1 VIRTAPGPD
10 FKFEWAYIEW
20 WDSTRNKWRTV
31 WHNFSKNQWEEDG
44 AFRAFIIVE
53 PNVVVYYGFKIKNKG
68 DSKGTCRH
76 WLVDTANKRT
86 LKILTTPDLAPGGIW
101 EEQLEPWTA
110 DKYMAVKMLAC
121 YYENG
126 RDYIHHETAE
136 LIVKIREEE
145 EKETTLTCH
154 GVDCKKGEWVTLRA
168 TLKEKDTG
176 KPIPGKLVKFY
187 VDGVWKGEDTTDG
200 NGDAS
205 ISTRCNW
212 SPGTHTIKAVFEG
225 YENLY
230 KYKSSSDSATL
241 RVTAPSCEVKTDKD
255 KYYQGDTVT
264 ISYEN
269 APTNSTLFIGTYP
282 GRTTGKSWTVSGS
295 GSKTYTIPDNAPTG
309 TWSVSLYDTGCS
321 KTKYITVLSKPQP
334 CAVETDKNT
343 YRIGETITISYENA
357 PAGSTLILYNPDGVK
372 KASWSVAGTS
382 KKTYKLPS
390 DTKTGVW
397 TIQLY
402 DTDCFEASKI
412 TVIEECNRGVII
424 SVKEVPDEG
433 LQVVYLHPGLA
444 GCINWQFA
452 TDKEVTPDNPEA
464 VFYDIRNDLLPV
476 GGDKAC
482 FRVLNRDGDVMSETG
497 EIKIPD
503 KGCAGPI
510 TMHGWLGCKYRT
522 RITTDP
528 AYPAPG
534 KSFTLKATLI
544 INPKELASEDMEV
557 EFFKLVDNKEVPLDK
572 NLTNPDGVAVLSHTE
587 PEAGRYKYF
596 ARYTGGDTYAE
607 IKTVTVREPT
617 CPIDISQYEKMC
629 PIFTATQG
637 TIVFTK
643 LDTLRWFRDNHMP
656 KALVKAYYWLTPVT
670 GRIAKY
676 SRIARMIIRGLTEIS
691 IKVIEKRWG
700 TQIVC

>member
-1 VIRTAPGPD
+1 MPPGPD

-20 WDSTRNKWRTV
+20 WDSTQSKWRTV
-31 WHNFSKNQWEEDG
+31 WHNFTKKQWEEDG
-44 AFRAFIIVE
+44 AFKAYIIVD
-53 PNVVVYYGFKIKNKG
+53 PNAVVYYGFKIKNKG

-76 WLVDTANKRT
+76 WLVDTVNNRT

-101 EEQLEPWTA
+101 EEQLEKWTA
-110 DKYMAVKMLAC
+110 DKYMAVKMQAC
-121 YYENG
+121 YYANG
-126 RDYIHHETAE
+126 RDYIHHETDE
-136 LIVKIREEE
+136 LVVKIRTKEEI
-145 EKETTLTCH
+145 ETDLECY
-154 GVDCKKGEWVTLRA
+154 DESCEKGEWVTLRA

-176 KPIPGKLVKFY
+176 KSIPGMLVKFY
-187 VDGVWKGEDTTDG
+187 VDGTWKGEDTTDG

-205 ISTRCNW
+205 ISTRCDW
-212 SPGTHTIKAVFEG
+212 SPGTHTIKAVFGG

-230 KYKSSSDSATL
+230 KYKSSSCTASL
-241 RVTAPSCEVKTDKD
+241 QVTAPPCKVETDKD
-255 KYYQGDTVT
+255 KYYQSDTVT

-269 APTNSTLFIGTYP
+269 APAGSTLSIGKYPTGTP
-282 GRTTGKSWTVSGS
+282 GRSWTVSGS
-295 GSKTYTIPDNAPTG
+295 GSKTYTIPSDAPTG
-309 TWSVSLYDTGCS
+309 TWYVYLSGTGCS
-321 KTKYITVLSKPQP
+321 KTKYITVSSKPQPEP
-334 CAVETDKNT
+334 CAVETDKTT

-357 PAGSTLILYNPDGVK
+357 PAGSTLILYDPDGVK
-372 KASWSVAGTS
+372 KTSWSVEGTS

-390 DTKTGVW
+390 GAKTGVW

-402 DTDCFEASKI
+402 DTGCFEALSI

-424 SVKEVPDEG
+424 KVKEVPDEG

-444 GCINWQFA
+444 GCINWQYA
-452 TDKEVTPDNPEA
+452 RDKEVTPGNPEA
-464 VFYDIRNDLLPV
+464 VFYDIRDDLLPV

-482 FRVLNRDGDVMSETG
+482 FRVLNKDGDVMSETG
-497 EIKIPD
+497 EINIPD
-503 KGCAGPI
+503 KGCSGPI

-534 KSFTLKATLI
+534 KSFMLKATLI
-544 INPKELASEDMEV
+544 ENPRTPAGKDLEI

-572 NLTNPDGVAVLSHTE
+572 NMTNEHGVAVLSHTE

-596 ARYTGGDTYAE
+596 ARYTGADTYAE

-656 KALVKAYYWLTPVT
+656 KTLVKVYYWLTPVT

-676 SRIARMIIRGLTEIS
+676 SRIARMIIKGLTEIS
-691 IKVIEKRWG
+691 IKAIERRYNLKWEA
-700 TQIVC
+700 